1 MNDAS
6 GVEFTS
12 GISGARK
19 ITPKEIEEYGEELI
33 DVIGRRAQEVCEPQ
47 LAALQNEI
55 QILKRQTQQ
64 NVEKANAVGN
74 ILAEIV
80 ALCLGRPA
88 QSSGENQTE
97 ESGAVSAIS
106 MTYPADRGTKCLISI
121 H

>member
-6 GVEFTS
+6 GIEFTS
-12 GISGARK
+12 GVSGARK

-55 QILKRQTQQ
+55 QILKHQTQQ

-74 ILAEIV
+74 ILSEIV
-80 ALCLGRPA
+80 GFVFGKA
-88 QSSGENQTE
+88 SS
-97 ESGAVSAIS
+97 I
-106 MTYPADRGTKCLISI
+106 
-121 H
+121 